1 MRPLLHQFQV
11 DPGDLL
17 DDVLQP
23 SVLLDSFEG
32 HRDLRQGNVPLS
44 LPTFLVDDDV
54 IAWTV

>member
-17 DDVLQP
+17 DDGLQALALP
-23 SVLLDSFEG
+23 DSFEG
-32 HRDLRQGNVPLS
+32 HRDLRQGNVPLPLS
-44 LPTFLVDDDV
+44 TFFVDDDV

>member
-17 DDVLQP
+17 DDGLQP

-44 LPTFLVDDDV
+44 LSTRFVDDDI